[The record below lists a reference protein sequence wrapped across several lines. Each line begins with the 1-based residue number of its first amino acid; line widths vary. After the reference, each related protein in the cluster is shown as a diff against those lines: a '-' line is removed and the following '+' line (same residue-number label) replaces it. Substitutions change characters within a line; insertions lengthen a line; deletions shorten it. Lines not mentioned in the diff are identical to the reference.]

1 MHPIMARYVS
11 NTNKGDDP
19 RGWGRWKGV
28 QVIGRKKKTLIIG
41 TYAPSHNTKKT
52 ALESMWQIMVKYMAT
67 MRSDEKEK
75 DPMAQYIVD
84 LTKLVRQ
91 RQREGFRVIVIG
103 DLNLNIRKDKKTVNT
118 WKERMQGLGMTNM
131 QQAWWPKLQAKC
143 YTWQNGNNKA
153 WIDHVYVDSN
163 TAKDGTVRGVGI
175 DTSRWTHG
183 SDHCMIGMRVN
194 FTTMVGR
201 VRGMPVLYQPPK
213 RTVMAGQAKNKKQ
226 YREIAERREREQKKK
241 GKGIIIWTQQLREA
255 NKNARNKTTKQRKT
269 LQVTNDRIMRKI
281 VKELK
286 AIEQEQ
292 ADQLNKFGGTRTRHN
307 WSDVFSR
314 RNGIYALLLEII
326 QRTRK
331 KRLRPQ
337 IYSIVKKIIKRSQ
350 IIGME
355 LGGTL
360 SDIPQVDANE
370 REWKKYDA
378 EVRRHL
384 TDQQRSMHMRQKVR
398 WRMNMKKFK
407 KHRDE
412 QRKNNTKSDYTTTT
426 TRSDGRHKRQNQQHY
441 MW

>member
-1 MHPIMARYVS
+1 MIAVLTDHRQHTNAQRKRMEEEITRGWTGQGSKNKCKWAHADTISKRVGGVTLAVHPIMARYVS

-52 ALESMWQIMVKYMAT
+52 ALESMWQIMSKYMAT

-75 DPMAQYIVD
+75 DPMLQYTVD

-103 DLNLNIRKDKKTVNT
+103 DLNLNIRKDEKPVNM
-118 WKERMQGLGMTNM
+118 WKERMQGLGMINM
-131 QQAWWPKLQAKC
+131 QQVWWPKLQAKC
-143 YTWQNGNNKA
+143 YTWQNGDNKA

-163 TAKDGTVRGVGI
+163 TAKDGTIRGVGI

-241 GKGIIIWTQQLREA
+241 GKGIVIWTQQLREA
-255 NKNARNKTTKQRKT
+255 NKNARHKTTKQRKAYKLPT
-269 LQVTNDRIMRKI
+269 
-281 VKELK
+281 
-286 AIEQEQ
+286 IE
-292 ADQLNKFGGTRTRHN
+292 
-307 WSDVFSR
+307 
-314 RNGIYALLLEII
+314 
-326 QRTRK
+326 
-331 KRLRPQ
+331 
-337 IYSIVKKIIKRSQ
+337 
-350 IIGME
+350 
-355 LGGTL
+355 
-360 SDIPQVDANE
+360 
-370 REWKKYDA
+370 
-378 EVRRHL
+378 
-384 TDQQRSMHMRQKVR
+384 
-398 WRMNMKKFK
+398 
-407 KHRDE
+407 
-412 QRKNNTKSDYTTTT
+412 
-426 TRSDGRHKRQNQQHY
+426 
-441 MW
+441 